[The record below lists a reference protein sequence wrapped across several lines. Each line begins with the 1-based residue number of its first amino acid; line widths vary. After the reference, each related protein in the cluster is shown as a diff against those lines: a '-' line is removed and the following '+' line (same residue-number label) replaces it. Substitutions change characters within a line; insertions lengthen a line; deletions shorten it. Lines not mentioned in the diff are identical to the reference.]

1 MIKSNIIYYK
11 DKIIKLLLIF
21 YSIGIILCKL
31 NIINGEY
38 YNLRQIINQSIEY
51 GFYNINLTFLKTIHT
66 YIESGNLKP
75 LIVNFL
81 SFIPFGAVFY
91 FKVFKIKFLN
101 YFFVPFF
108 IILLEFIQFIFRVG
122 FFDIDIIF
130 LNLLGYLF
138 GCILFY
144 CLGILIYKILN
155 LLKINNC

>member
-1 MIKSNIIYYK
+1 MIKSNITYYK
-11 DKIIKLLLIF
+11 DTIIKLLLIF
-21 YSIGIILCKL
+21 YSIGIILSKL
-31 NIINGEY
+31 NIINDEY
-38 YNLRQIINQSIEY
+38 YNLRLTISQSIEY
-51 GFYNINLTFLKTIHT
+51 GFYNINLTFLKTINSC
-66 YIESGNLKP
+66 IEHNNLKL

-81 SFIPFGAVFY
+81 SFIPFGAIFY

-108 IILLEFIQFIFRVG
+108 IILLELIQFIFRVG

-144 CLGILIYKILN
+144 CLGKLIYKIFN
-155 LLKINNC
+155 L

>member
-51 GFYNINLTFLKTIHT
+51 GFYNINLTFLKTIRSC
-66 YIESGNLKP
+66 IEHNNLKL

-144 CLGILIYKILN
+144 FLGILIYKILN